1 MIFNYLKVGIRNIL
15 KHKVFSFI
23 NVFGLAAAMSVCMLI
38 ILMLADQKSSD
49 RFNTNRENTYRI
61 LCDKPDL
68 RHPYATSPFPLAGAL
83 KANDPVVKEVT
94 HLVMGVGGDA
104 VYDQQSVEMRGYF
117 ADPAFFDI
125 FSFELQNGNR
135 EEALRAPNSMVIT
148 AEIAHRLFNNANPI
162 GKAVAFTDRGL
173 SIYDTQGGE
182 ASTSIPWG
190 NYTITGVIADKQ
202 YKSHLKF
209 DVLVSASSLQVLIAN
224 NNVENLAGDWKNL
237 YRCFT
242 YALVK
247 PGRTGADLDASL
259 VPLTAPVVAGI
270 SELKGLKLTGQRL
283 TAISP
288 GILLGNEPNIV
299 LPRVIYYFLSVL
311 ALVIMLS
318 ACLNY
323 TNLSIA
329 RALTRA
335 KEIGIRKVNGARRKN
350 IILQFLSESILT
362 ALFAL
367 GMALL
372 FLFFL
377 RSAFLHLWVNQYLHF
392 DLNGDMP
399 VYLCFGGFALMI
411 GLVSGIYP
419 SLYLSG
425 FQPVKALRNFTAM
438 RPGKLG
444 LRKVLSVFQFV
455 VSLIFIISSILIFN
469 QSSHFLNFQYGFDS
483 KNIVNVNLQGNDYR
497 EAMTALSS
505 VAGVEKVSAC
515 DYIPVT
521 GRSEGTSLKR
531 AFRPDRGESGT
542 DPKGDYKGMSIIKT
556 DANFVS
562 NLDLKLLAGK
572 NLPADDTSGRY
583 ILVNEAAV
591 KALGFSY
598 PADIIGQPLMT
609 SGNDSTSLVV
619 AGVVRDFHMNL
630 DHDQIDPLVLQNK
643 PALFKYV
650 NIRLAPGNLRTIMAA
665 LDKKWKSIDPVHPF
679 KYQFFDD
686 QLATTS
692 QGFFDI
698 VSILGFMAFIAV
710 TIACLGMLGMATY
723 TTERRIKEVGI
734 RKTLGADNFGIV
746 LLLSKAFIRVLL
758 IAILIAAPLSFIINN
773 LWLRRFPNRVDF
785 GLGTILSGSAV
796 LLLLGLITVGSQT
809 LNAARRN
816 PVGALRIE

>member
-61 LCDKPDL
+61 LCDKPDF
-68 RHPYATSPFPLAGAL
+68 RNPYATSPFPLAGAL

-173 SIYDTQGGE
+173 SIYEGQSV

-224 NNVENLAGDWKNL
+224 NEFENLTGDWKNL

-247 PGRTGADLDASL
+247 SGKTEADLNASL
-259 VPLTAPVVAGI
+259 VPLTAPFVTGI
-270 SELKGLKLTGQRL
+270 SELKGLTMTGQRL

-299 LPRVIYYFLSVL
+299 LPRVIYYFLSIL

-367 GMALL
+367 GMAILILL
-372 FLFFL
+372 FL
-377 RSAFLHLWVNQYLHF
+377 RAAFLNLWVNQYLHF
-392 DLNGDMP
+392 DLRGSLS
-399 VYLCFGGFALMI
+399 VYAWFGGLALLI
-411 GLVSGIYP
+411 GLISGLYP
-419 SLYLSG
+419 ALYLSG
-425 FQPVKALRNFTAM
+425 FQPVKALRNFSSM
-438 RPGKLG
+438 RAGKLG

-455 VSLIFIISSILIFN
+455 VSLIFIISSILIFFR
-469 QSSHFLNFQYGFDS
+469 SSHFLIFQYGFDS

-497 EAMTALSS
+497 RAMAELSS
-505 VAGVEKVSAC
+505 VTGVEKVSAC
-515 DYIPVT
+515 DYVPVT
-521 GRSEGTSLKR
+521 GRNEGTSLKR
-531 AFRPDRGESGT
+531 AIRTGSTKNAPDPQ
-542 DPKGDYKGMSIIKT
+542 DDYKGMSIIKT
-556 DANFVS
+556 DANFVG
-562 NLDLKLLAGK
+562 NLDLKLIAGK
-572 NLPADDTSGRY
+572 NFPADDTAGRY
-583 ILVNEAAV
+583 ILVNETAV
-591 KALGFSY
+591 KALGFTY
-598 PADIIGQPLMT
+598 PADIIGQPLLS

-650 NIRLAPGNLRTIMAA
+650 NIRLAPGNLRTTMAA
-665 LDKKWKSIDPVHPF
+665 LDKKWKGIDPVHPF

-698 VSILGFMAFIAV
+698 VSILGFMAFVAV

-758 IAILIAAPLSFIINN
+758 IAILIAAPLSYIINN
-773 LWLRRFPNRVDF
+773 LWLRNFPNRVDF

-816 PVGALRIE
+816 PVGALRME